1 MSLYNDARLE
11 ELIDWKKLNKR
22 DFSDFDNS
30 FTVVEN
36 RQVDGIAL

>member
-11 ELIDWKKLNKR
+11 ELIDWKKFSKR
-22 DFSDFDNS
+22 DFSDFDNN

-36 RQVDGIAL
+36 LQVDGIAL